1 MSPESLRPLQGLHYE
16 NLMGPYTIPQHT
28 DAALH
33 PSPKPQGAAKPGDTK
48 CRASCAGQS
57 RPGGFHFGGA
67 WLLGIAI
74 PVLNTCRRCRVVCR
88 GGGGS
93 AGGGRRR
100 SSRSSSCRGGS
111 RSRRRSSVV
120 RSNFMFRITFLHQ
133 GLTQFLIEG
142 SL

>member
-1 MSPESLRPLQGLHYE
+1 MQLYIPARSLKVLPNLVTRNVALAAQGSR
-16 NLMGPYTIPQHT
+16 GR
-28 DAALH
+28 AASILEAH
-33 PSPKPQGAAKPGDTK
+33 GFWASQSLFSIHVVAAGW
-48 CRASCAGQS
+48 CAG
-57 RPGGFHFGGA
+57 
-67 WLLGIAI
+67 
-74 PVLNTCRRCRVVCR
+74 

-133 GLTQFLIEG
+133 GLAQFLIEG